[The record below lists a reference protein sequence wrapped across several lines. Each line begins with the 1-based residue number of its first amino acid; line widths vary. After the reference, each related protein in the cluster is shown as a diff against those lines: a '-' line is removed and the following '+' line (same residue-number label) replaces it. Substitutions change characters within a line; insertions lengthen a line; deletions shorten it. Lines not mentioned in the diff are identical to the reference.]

1 MEKRENDSTRFC
13 QPTQPITCANHGNH
27 AQVIVKSRQSPTWW
41 KTHMWCSVHVAS
53 VVQMTHM
60 LMHHGGVLASQALT
74 QRQQLATYFSALVHD
89 FEHGGV
95 NNDFLVSWL
104 SERKEKKRKEKKR
117 KEKKRKE
124 KTTPFGVNL
133 MGSQVFLPAAQ
144 GLLAVTLCCKIPH
157 TAHFHMADMHVVLLA
172 PYK

>member
-124 KTTPFGVNL
+124 KKRKEKKRKDYAFWCQFNGKPSITPGCPGTAGCHTLLQVTTYCIF
-133 MGSQVFLPAAQ
+133 
-144 GLLAVTLCCKIPH
+144 PH
-157 TAHFHMADMHVVLLA
+157 G
-172 PYK
+172 

>member
-1 MEKRENDSTRFC
+1 
-13 QPTQPITCANHGNH
+13 
-27 AQVIVKSRQSPTWW
+27 
-41 KTHMWCSVHVAS
+41 
-53 VVQMTHM
+53 MTHM
-60 LMHHGGVLASQALT
+60 LMRHGGVLASQALT

>member
-1 MEKRENDSTRFC
+1 
-13 QPTQPITCANHGNH
+13 
-27 AQVIVKSRQSPTWW
+27 
-41 KTHMWCSVHVAS
+41 MWCSVHVAS

-104 SERKEKKRKEKKR
+104 SERK
-117 KEKKRKE
+117 
-124 KTTPFGVNL
+124 
-133 MGSQVFLPAAQ
+133 
-144 GLLAVTLCCKIPH
+144 
-157 TAHFHMADMHVVLLA
+157 
-172 PYK
+172 